1 MALST
6 LDDAL
11 GLALIC
17 PWLSLHERWTA
28 LALVSQRWRRL
39 ALDSVHGETKLD
51 LISSLAIR
59 YVLASQPHLQSL
71 SFANC
76 PKAADSDFMGL
87 EQQLQFAPVLT
98 HVDMSGCGS
107 LGDVG
112 ASALIRLVAPTL
124 TCLSLRGLLRLTR
137 ATFAAV
143 TACAQLR
150 SLDLSMCRSLTNSDL
165 ARIVV
170 ACPQLE
176 ALMLQGCVHLDDDG
190 VAAVAT
196 HSRRLERLS
205 LEFCYNVTDAGVQL
219 VVSECRRLRELN
231 LKALN
236 QLTIDS
242 FIHLIEAKPKGF
254 DLERINIGA
263 CADFDTTVMY
273 AAVIKRRFPRARIEW
288 ACCFFLPESE
298 RLDRRLSPM
307 SRIPNVSTRIVPKPI
322 ALPETGS
329 CFDTTVVAPKRRTL
343 SDQHDDSQHISA
355 FSVSKPSKPHTS
367 DNFLRKG
374 TGSGG
379 SVDLE
384 RAKTERKESTSPRP
398 KTQRMAFKERPNP
411 PDTSFRRFYERGDLP
426 IQIDHGGV
434 RNMVAWKVDITK
446 LDFHHYLPIF
456 FDGLRE
462 VEEPYAFLA
471 EQGIKDM
478 LINASTKVLP
488 VIPQLI
494 IPTR

>member
-1 MALST
+1 
-6 LDDAL
+6 
-11 GLALIC
+11 
-17 PWLSLHERWTA
+17 
-28 LALVSQRWRRL
+28 
-39 ALDSVHGETKLD
+39 
-51 LISSLAIR
+51 
-59 YVLASQPHLQSL
+59 
-71 SFANC
+71 
-76 PKAADSDFMGL
+76 
-87 EQQLQFAPVLT
+87 
-98 HVDMSGCGS
+98 
-107 LGDVG
+107 
-112 ASALIRLVAPTL
+112 
-124 TCLSLRGLLRLTR
+124 
-137 ATFAAV
+137 
-143 TACAQLR
+143 
-150 SLDLSMCRSLTNSDL
+150 
-165 ARIVV
+165 
-170 ACPQLE
+170 
-176 ALMLQGCVHLDDDG
+176 
-190 VAAVAT
+190 
-196 HSRRLERLS
+196 
-205 LEFCYNVTDAGVQL
+205 
-219 VVSECRRLRELN
+219 
-231 LKALN
+231 
-236 QLTIDS
+236 
-242 FIHLIEAKPKGF
+242 
-254 DLERINIGA
+254 
-263 CADFDTTVMY
+263 
-273 AAVIKRRFPRARIEW
+273 
-288 ACCFFLPESE
+288 
-298 RLDRRLSPM
+298 M

-384 RAKTERKESTSPRP
+384 RAKAERKDSTSPRP

-446 LDFHHYLPIF
+446 VLSTGVDVIGRRWTEACHLCCCSWTSTTTCPSSSTV
-456 FDGLRE
+456 LRE

-494 IPTR
+494 IPIKSKRLPLLRAPTNACLQEGGTD